1 MAARVDQT
9 THLSDQPVWSEIN
22 HLCSQPQTGL
32 RQLRSISPSLWSSC
46 MICDQPLGITASD
59 WPRATKINQPISV
72 INLCDLRSATWVHSL
87 RPMCSM
93 TGWVLPPMICLANLN
108 LWKQS
113 IQTQSREHAIDWPPV
128 LSQGSWT
135 LSSFSSICHYDQIIQ
150 FRAFSM
156 LARQSVRNFLL
167 PNPVRFRDCEVRSW
181 ERAFLITVPR
191 KRSDTVL

>member
-1 MAARVDQT
+1 M
-9 THLSDQPVWSEIN
+9 
-22 HLCSQPQTGL
+22 
-32 RQLRSISPSLWSSC
+32 
-46 MICDQPLGITASD
+46 
-59 WPRATKINQPISV
+59 ATKINQPISV

-181 ERAFLITVPR
+181 ESLPNNRPKKKIRYRPINRPSLW
-191 KRSDTVL
+191 TVLMNALRPVIIYF